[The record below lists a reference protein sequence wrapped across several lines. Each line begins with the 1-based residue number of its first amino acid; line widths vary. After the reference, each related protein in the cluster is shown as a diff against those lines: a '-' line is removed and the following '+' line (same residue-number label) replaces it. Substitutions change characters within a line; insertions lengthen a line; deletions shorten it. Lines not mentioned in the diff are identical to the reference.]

1 MFEDHEFKKTEIGTG
16 MNTFYI
22 LRAQTRVAVLHQIAL
37 N

>member
-1 MFEDHEFKKTEIGTG
+1 

-37 N
+37 NWSLLCIK